1 MKCNICGEK
10 TRETHKARIL
20 NQYQIQYYRCL
31 ECEFTQTEQS
41 YWLNEAYSDAIS
53 ASDTGVMARNIYFSK
68 ITKALLFLLRK
79 RSGKFLDFGG
89 GYGIFTR
96 LMRDQGF
103 DFYWYDKYAKNLLAR
118 EFEGS
123 VDDNSQYD
131 AITSFENF
139 EHFEN
144 PIAEIEKILA
154 LSDTVIFS
162 TELMPEN
169 NPTPENWW
177 YYCLEHGQHISLFS
191 LKTLEYIAN
200 KKGVNLISDGKGLH
214 IFTKDAVSPNLLR
227 YAKIIL
233 KTGLGKFLS
242 NPSKT
247 NSDMQAIIDKMKKS

>member
-1 MKCNICGEK
+1 MKCNICGKK

-20 NQYQIQYYRCL
+20 NRYQIQYYRCL
-31 ECEFTQTEQS
+31 ECEFTQTEQP

-144 PIAEIEKILA
+144 PIGEIEKILA

-169 NPTPENWW
+169 NPAPENWW

-200 KKGVNLISDGKGLH
+200 EKGVNLISDGKGLH

-233 KTGLGKFLS
+233 KTGLGKFLN